1 MRINI
6 EIYHDDD
13 DEEEEEE
20 EVPCMK
26 GTVSSSE
33 LGQSGPACALHARL
47 NRTRRAGAA
56 RERG

>member
-6 EIYHDDD
+6 EIDDDDD

-20 EVPCMK
+20 EVACRK
-26 GTVSSSE
+26 GTDSSSE

>member
-6 EIYHDDD
+6 EIDDDD

-20 EVPCMK
+20 EVACRK
-26 GTVSSSE
+26 GTVSSPE
-33 LGQSGPACALHARL
+33 LGQSGPACAVHARL
-47 NRTRRAGAA
+47 NRTHRAGAA

>member
-6 EIYHDDD
+6 EIDDDD

-20 EVPCMK
+20 FACRK
-26 GTVSSSE
+26 GTDSSSE

>member
-6 EIYHDDD
+6 EIDDDDD

-20 EVPCMK
+20 EVACRK